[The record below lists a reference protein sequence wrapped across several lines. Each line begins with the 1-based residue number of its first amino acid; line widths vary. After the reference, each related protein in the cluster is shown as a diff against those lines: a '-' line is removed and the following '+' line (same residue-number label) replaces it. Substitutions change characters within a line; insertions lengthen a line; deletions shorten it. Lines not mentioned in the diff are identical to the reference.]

1 MADKRILEL
10 SLHTSLTLSDVIPI
24 VSNNETKKTTY
35 GSLYYGIRDGVV
47 SGSSQIDYT
56 QITNVPNNLISGSS
70 QITILGFVSSSI
82 TGSSVITASFDT
94 NTRNLTFTKGN
105 STQFSVN
112 IPDVSGSSL
121 PAGVVSGSSQVSYT
135 ELSNIPSG
143 IVSGAAQV
151 TPLLP
156 NGTVSGSTQ
165 VSAITGSSL
174 VTASLSGN
182 TVTFTKG
189 DNTTFGFTIP
199 DVSGS
204 SLPLGVVSGS
214 EQITSFGFV
223 SGSYE
228 TTGRGIVSSSAQITA
243 LGFIS
248 SSQTID
254 TGSFAITGSNLFRGD
269 QTISASLFISGTSE
283 FGGDLVPRIARGAT
297 LGTEERPFRDLYLQ
311 SASINIQSD
320 IPGGRGAA
328 ISNAD
333 GNVTIQAAG
342 FQLKSGS
349 FIAFEVSETA
359 RTIIRVPQIPA
370 GDIGALSIIGNS
382 SGSYHPVT
390 NAGGLI
396 HLTGND
402 GVSSRITS
410 DAFGT
415 TAFAAYVG
423 RKARGTA
430 ETPLPV
436 QSNDT
441 LTRISSIGWTGPEY
455 GFTMLSGLTTAPT
468 SLDVIALENFT
479 TSSFGTAY
487 RFFNTPIGNTTRVL
501 SAQIDTSG
509 LFVSGTFTSSL
520 EEGYAWI
527 GGNGNRTTL
536 VSTASFEKTGRGI
549 LSGSI
554 SYTSLTNIP
563 LGIVSGSSQISFNG
577 IIDKPTLVSGSS
589 QVSYTGLSNIPSGI
603 VSSSTQIKNYGDF
616 ATTGSNTFIGTETIS
631 GSLQIS
637 GSGYINTHRIL
648 TDLDSGSY
656 AITGSNTFSG
666 SQGISGSLYVSQSL
680 YVTNEIYLNGNKL
693 FNYGQFSDTTT
704 QSGSANTA
712 YSMKFN
718 TTDISHNI
726 SVVSGSR
733 ITVDNTGIYNLQFS
747 AQLDHSANTN
757 EIADIWIAV
766 TGSNVPNS
774 NTRVAINKAQ
784 AGNEGKVVAAWNYM
798 VPLSASQYVELKW
811 SSNGGSIILL
821 SEGTSTGPTRPAVP
835 SVIATIT
842 QIA

>member
-24 VSNNETKKTTY
+24 VSNNETRKTTY

-156 NGTVSGSTQ
+156 SGTVSGSTQ

-182 TVTFTKG
+182 TITFTKG

-214 EQITSFGFV
+214 AQITSFGFV

-228 TTGRGIVSSSAQITA
+228 TTGRGIVSSSAQITSF
-243 LGFIS
+243 GFIS

-269 QTISASLFISGTSE
+269 QTISGSLFISGTTE
-283 FGGDLVPRIARGAT
+283 FGGNLVPKFPSGST
-297 LGTEERPFRDLYLQ
+297 LGTLDRPFRDIYLQ
-311 SASINIQSD
+311 SASINIASD
-320 IPGGRGAA
+320 IPGGRGAS

-370 GDIGALSIIGNS
+370 GDIGALSIIGNE
-382 SGSYHPVT
+382 SGAYQPVT

-396 HLTGND
+396 HLTSND

-487 RFFNTPIGNTTRVL
+487 RLFNTPIGNTTRVL

-520 EEGYAWI
+520 EEGYTWV
-527 GGNGNRTTL
+527 GGNGNRTKL
-536 VSTASFEKTGRGI
+536 IATAS
-549 LSGSI
+549 
-554 SYTSLTNIP
+554 Y
-563 LGIVSGSSQISFNG
+563 
-577 IIDKPTLVSGSS
+577 
-589 QVSYTGLSNIPSGI
+589 
-603 VSSSTQIKNYGDF
+603 
-616 ATTGSNTFIGTETIS
+616 AT
-631 GSLQIS
+631 
-637 GSGYINTHRIL
+637 
-648 TDLDSGSY
+648 
-656 AITGSNTFSG
+656 TGSNTFSG
-666 SQGISGSLYVSQSL
+666 SQVISGSLYVSESL

-693 FNYGQFSDTTT
+693 FNYAQFSDTTT

-798 VPLSASQYVELKW
+798 IPLSASQYVELKW